1 MPIQGALYCREKL
14 PVRIEIDSPAALR
27 EAVGTGRLP
36 GTVVVRVAELKLFGE
51 CEALFKN
58 RRKKDEH
65 KGLSEYLLGQSGRIP
80 FIDVNVTAT
89 GRLRQAV
96 ERLLENAEQTGEQG
110 IYLLG
115 VSGELFQEVW
125 RGALRQDA
133 VMQPASRANGL
144 AALITPLPG
153 EAQLSRFFWGE
164 SEAYHEVRQLI
175 LRAAKCGDP
184 VLILGE
190 AGTGKGVVARAIHE
204 LGEKDKPFIEVNC
217 AAIPSELFELELFG
231 YAAGAI
237 AGGLLKGK
245 AGLWEAAGE
254 GTLFLDEIGELRL
267 DHQAKILRAL
277 QEGFIRRVGAS
288 ANIPVS
294 ARVIAATNRGLYGMV
309 QNGRFSAELYY
320 LLRQFLIY
328 TPDLRDDP
336 RNVEVIAQKL
346 WAEITDSY
354 ARLPQGILDDL
365 CRHRWPGNVRELRSV
380 LSSLNNLFG
389 ASEPGANT
397 PTREQLNAVFQHFG
411 LAAGYS
417 QHEPDASEPALLQ
430 VECLRKICRADDAIH
445 ACEQELKPIAG
456 GLPLSAAARESLTRL
471 RAEMR
476 TLMRD
481 RLYFGSQE
489 TYQAVA
495 RVEESLGQFLAL
507 PKNNTSVL
515 FRFWEKT
522 LKQEIQQ
529 AVAQLFAEL
538 QKLREIMGT
547 RA

>member
-1 MPIQGALYCREKL
+1 MPIQAALFCRKK
-14 PVRIEIDSPAALR
+14 PPARIEFDSPAALH

-36 GTVVVRVAELKLFGE
+36 GAVVVRVAELKLFGE

-58 RRKKDEH
+58 RRMKDEH
-65 KGLSEYLLGQSGRIP
+65 KGLSEYLLGQGGRIP
-80 FIDVNVTAT
+80 FIDANVTAA

-96 ERLLENAEQTGEQG
+96 ESLLENAEKNGEQG

-115 VSGELFQEVW
+115 VSGELFQELW
-125 RGALRQDA
+125 RGALTGDA
-133 VMQPASRANGL
+133 AMRPASRGNGL
-144 AALITPLPG
+144 ADLITTLPG

-175 LRAAKCGDP
+175 LRAARCGDP

-190 AGTGKGVVARAIHE
+190 AGTGKSVVARAIHE

-217 AAIPSELFELELFG
+217 AAIPSELFEQELFG
-231 YAAGAI
+231 YTPGAI
-237 AGGLLKGK
+237 AGGLLRGK
-245 AGLWEAAGE
+245 AGLWETAGE
-254 GTLFLDEIGELRL
+254 GVLFLDEIGELRL
-267 DHQAKILRAL
+267 DHQAKILHVL

-288 ANIPVS
+288 SNIPVS
-294 ARVIAATNRGLYGMV
+294 ARVIAATNRSLFSMV
-309 QNGRFSAELYY
+309 QNGRFNAELYY

-354 ARLPQGILDDL
+354 NRLPQEILDDL

-389 ASEPGANT
+389 ANA

-417 QHEPDASEPALLQ
+417 QREPDASEPGLLQ

-445 ACEQELKPIAG
+445 ACEQELKPLVG
-456 GLPLSAAARESLTRL
+456 GHPLSAAAWESLTRL

-476 TLMRD
+476 ALMRG

-489 TYQAVA
+489 TCQAVA
-495 RVEESLGQFLAL
+495 RVEESLEQLLAL
-507 PKNNTSVL
+507 PKNNMSAL
-515 FRFWEKT
+515 SRFWEKT

>member
-1 MPIQGALYCREKL
+1 MPIQGALFCREKL
-14 PVRIEIDSPAALR
+14 PVRIEIDSPAALQ

-36 GTVVVRVAELKLFGE
+36 GAVAVRVAELKLFGE
-51 CEALFKN
+51 CKALFKD
-58 RRKKDEH
+58 RRKKNED
-65 KGLSEYLLGQSGRIP
+65 KGLSEYLLRQGGRIP
-80 FIDVNVTAT
+80 FIDANVTAA
-89 GRLRQAV
+89 GRLRQAA
-96 ERLLENAEQTGEQG
+96 ESLLKNAEKNGEQG

-115 VSGELFQEVW
+115 VRGEIFQELW
-125 RGALRQDA
+125 RGALTEDA
-133 VMQPASRANGL
+133 AMQPASRGNGL
-144 AALITPLPG
+144 TDLITPLPG

-175 LRAAKCGDP
+175 LRAARCGDP

-190 AGTGKGVVARAIHE
+190 AGTGKSVVARAIHE
-204 LGEKDKPFIEVNC
+204 LGEKDKPFIEFNC
-217 AAIPSELFELELFG
+217 AAIPSELFEQELFG
-231 YAAGAI
+231 YAPGAI

-245 AGLWEAAGE
+245 DGLWEKAGA

-267 DHQAKILRAL
+267 DHQAMILHTL
-277 QEGFIRRVGAS
+277 KEGFIRHVGAS

-294 ARVIAATNRGLYGMV
+294 ARMIAATNRGLYGMV

-354 ARLPQGILDDL
+354 NRLPQEILDDL

-380 LSSLNNLFG
+380 LRSLYNLFG
-389 ASEPGANT
+389 AREPGASV

-417 QHEPDASEPALLQ
+417 QREPDASEPGLLQ

-445 ACEQELKPIAG
+445 ACEQELKPLAG
-456 GLPLSAAARESLTRL
+456 GLPLSATARDSLTRL
-471 RAEMR
+471 SSEMR
-476 TLMRD
+476 ALMRD

-495 RVEESLGQFLAL
+495 RVEESLGQLLAL
-507 PKNNTSVL
+507 PKNNMSAL
-515 FRFWEKT
+515 SHYWEKT
-522 LKQEIQQ
+522 LRREIQQ

>member
-1 MPIQGALYCREKL
+1 
-14 PVRIEIDSPAALR
+14 
-27 EAVGTGRLP
+27 
-36 GTVVVRVAELKLFGE
+36 
-51 CEALFKN
+51 
-58 RRKKDEH
+58 
-65 KGLSEYLLGQSGRIP
+65 
-80 FIDVNVTAT
+80 
-89 GRLRQAV
+89 
-96 ERLLENAEQTGEQG
+96 
-110 IYLLG
+110 
-115 VSGELFQEVW
+115 
-125 RGALRQDA
+125 
-133 VMQPASRANGL
+133 
-144 AALITPLPG
+144 
-153 EAQLSRFFWGE
+153 
-164 SEAYHEVRQLI
+164 
-175 LRAAKCGDP
+175 
-184 VLILGE
+184 
-190 AGTGKGVVARAIHE
+190 
-204 LGEKDKPFIEVNC
+204 
-217 AAIPSELFELELFG
+217 
-231 YAAGAI
+231 
-237 AGGLLKGK
+237 
-245 AGLWEAAGE
+245 
-254 GTLFLDEIGELRL
+254 
-267 DHQAKILRAL
+267 
-277 QEGFIRRVGAS
+277 VGAS

-294 ARVIAATNRGLYGMV
+294 ARVIAATNRGLFGMV

>member
-1 MPIQGALYCREKL
+1 MPIQGALFCREKS
-14 PVRIEIDSPAALR
+14 PVKIEFDSPAVLH

-36 GTVVVRVAELKLFGE
+36 GAVVVRIAELKLFGE
-51 CEALFKN
+51 CEALFKD
-58 RRKKDEH
+58 RRRKDEH

-80 FIDVNVTAT
+80 FIDANVTAA

-96 ERLLENAEQTGEQG
+96 ERLLENAEEAGEQG

-115 VSGELFQEVW
+115 VSGELFQKLW
-125 RGALRQDA
+125 RGALTEDTA
-133 VMQPASRANGL
+133 MQPASRGNGL
-144 AALITPLPG
+144 ADLITTLPG

-217 AAIPSELFELELFG
+217 AAIPSELFEQELFG
-231 YAAGAI
+231 YAPGAI

-254 GTLFLDEIGELRL
+254 GTLFLDEIGEVRL
-267 DHQAKILRAL
+267 DHQAKILHVL
-277 QEGFIRRVGAS
+277 KEGFIRRVGAS
-288 ANIPVS
+288 SNIPVS
-294 ARVIAATNRGLYGMV
+294 ARVIAATNRGLFGMV

-354 ARLPQGILDDL
+354 NRLPQEILDDL

-380 LSSLNNLFG
+380 LSSLYNLFG
-389 ASEPGANT
+389 ANA
-397 PTREQLNAVFQHFG
+397 PTREQLNAVFRHFG

-417 QHEPDASEPALLQ
+417 QREPAAGEPGLLH

-445 ACEQELKPIAG
+445 ACEQELKPLADG
-456 GLPLSAAARESLTRL
+456 RPLSAAARESLTRL

-476 TLMRD
+476 NLMRD

-489 TYQAVA
+489 TYQALA
-495 RVEESLGQFLAL
+495 RVEESLGQLLAL
-507 PKNNTSVL
+507 PRNDTSAL
-515 FRFWEKT
+515 SRYWEQT
-522 LKQEIQQ
+522 LKQEIHQ
-529 AVAQLFAEL
+529 AVAQLFAEM

>member
-1 MPIQGALYCREKL
+1 
-14 PVRIEIDSPAALR
+14 
-27 EAVGTGRLP
+27 
-36 GTVVVRVAELKLFGE
+36 
-51 CEALFKN
+51 
-58 RRKKDEH
+58 
-65 KGLSEYLLGQSGRIP
+65 
-80 FIDVNVTAT
+80 
-89 GRLRQAV
+89 
-96 ERLLENAEQTGEQG
+96 
-110 IYLLG
+110 
-115 VSGELFQEVW
+115 
-125 RGALRQDA
+125 
-133 VMQPASRANGL
+133 MQPASRGNGL
-144 AALITPLPG
+144 ADLITTLPG

-217 AAIPSELFELELFG
+217 AAIPSELFEQELFG
-231 YAAGAI
+231 YAPGAI

-254 GTLFLDEIGELRL
+254 GTLFLDEIGEVRL
-267 DHQAKILRAL
+267 DHQAKILHVL
-277 QEGFIRRVGAS
+277 KEGFIRRVGAS
-288 ANIPVS
+288 SNIPVS
-294 ARVIAATNRGLYGMV
+294 ARVIAATNRGLFGMV

-354 ARLPQGILDDL
+354 NRLPQEILDDL

-380 LSSLNNLFG
+380 LSSLYNLFG
-389 ASEPGANT
+389 ANA
-397 PTREQLNAVFQHFG
+397 PTREQLNAVFRHFG

-417 QHEPDASEPALLQ
+417 QREPAAGEPGLLH

-445 ACEQELKPIAG
+445 ACEQELKPLADG
-456 GLPLSAAARESLTRL
+456 RPLSAAARESLTRL

-476 TLMRD
+476 NLMRD

-489 TYQAVA
+489 TYQALA
-495 RVEESLGQFLAL
+495 RVEESLGQLLAL
-507 PKNNTSVL
+507 PRNDTSAL
-515 FRFWEKT
+515 SRYWEQT
-522 LKQEIQQ
+522 LKQEIHQ
-529 AVAQLFAEL
+529 AVAQLFAEM

>member
-1 MPIQGALYCREKL
+1 
-14 PVRIEIDSPAALR
+14 
-27 EAVGTGRLP
+27 
-36 GTVVVRVAELKLFGE
+36 
-51 CEALFKN
+51 
-58 RRKKDEH
+58 
-65 KGLSEYLLGQSGRIP
+65 
-80 FIDVNVTAT
+80 
-89 GRLRQAV
+89 
-96 ERLLENAEQTGEQG
+96 
-110 IYLLG
+110 
-115 VSGELFQEVW
+115 
-125 RGALRQDA
+125 
-133 VMQPASRANGL
+133 
-144 AALITPLPG
+144 LPG

-354 ARLPQGILDDL
+354 ASLPQEILDDL

-389 ASEPGANT
+389 ASAPA
-397 PTREQLNAVFQHFG
+397 REQLNAVFQHFG

-417 QHEPDASEPALLQ
+417 QREPDASEPALLQ
-430 VECLRKICRADDAIH
+430 VECLRKICHADDAIH
-445 ACEQELKPIAG
+445 ACEQELKPLAA

-495 RVEESLGQFLAL
+495 RVEESIGQFLAL

>member
-1 MPIQGALYCREKL
+1 MPIQGALIYRERL
-14 PVRIEIDSPAALR
+14 PVRIEIDSPAALQ

-36 GTVVVRVAELKLFGE
+36 SAVVVRVAELKLFAE
-51 CEALFKN
+51 CEAVYKD

-65 KGLSEYLLGQSGRIP
+65 KGLSEYLLGQGGRIP
-80 FIDVNVTAT
+80 FIDANVTTA

-96 ERLLENAEQTGEQG
+96 ESLLKNAEETGEPG

-115 VSGELFQEVW
+115 VSGEIFHELW
-125 RGALRQDA
+125 RGALTEDA
-133 VMQPASRANGL
+133 AMQLAPRANGL

-190 AGTGKGVVARAIHE
+190 AGTGKSVVARAIHE

-217 AAIPSELFELELFG
+217 AAIPSELLEQELFG
-231 YAAGAI
+231 YAAGAV

-245 AGLWEAAGE
+245 AGLWESTGA

-267 DHQAKILRAL
+267 DHQAKILHTL
-277 QEGFIRRVGAS
+277 KEGFIRRVGAS
-288 ANIPVS
+288 SNIPVS
-294 ARVIAATNRGLYGMV
+294 ARVIAATNRGLFGMV

-354 ARLPQGILDDL
+354 ARLPQEILDDL

-380 LSSLNNLFG
+380 LSSLYNLFG
-389 ASEPGANT
+389 ASA

-417 QHEPDASEPALLQ
+417 QREPDASEPGLLQ
-430 VECLRKICRADDAIH
+430 VECLRKIRRADDAIH
-445 ACEQELKPIAG
+445 ACEQELKPLAG
-456 GLPLSAAARESLTRL
+456 GLPLNAAARESLMRL
-471 RAEMR
+471 RSEMR
-476 TLMRD
+476 ALMRD

-489 TYQAVA
+489 TCQDVA
-495 RVEESLGQFLAL
+495 RVEESLGQLLAL

-515 FRFWEKT
+515 SRFWEQS
-522 LKQEIQQ
+522 LRLEIQQ

>member
-1 MPIQGALYCREKL
+1 MPIQGALYCREKS

-115 VSGELFQEVW
+115 VSGEIFQEVW

-237 AGGLLKGK
+237 AGGLSSSTLSGTKRVMSSARPICG
-245 AGLWEAAGE
+245 AANSTANE
-254 GTLFLDEIGELRL
+254 KT
-267 DHQAKILRAL
+267 
-277 QEGFIRRVGAS
+277 AS
-288 ANIPVS
+288 SFFMVSLPVS
-294 ARVIAATNRGLYGMV
+294 RGLAP
-309 QNGRFSAELYY
+309 QRPCRPPRKTNPTPRCCNG
-320 LLRQFLIY
+320 
-328 TPDLRDDP
+328 
-336 RNVEVIAQKL
+336 
-346 WAEITDSY
+346 
-354 ARLPQGILDDL
+354 
-365 CRHRWPGNVRELRSV
+365 
-380 LSSLNNLFG
+380 
-389 ASEPGANT
+389 
-397 PTREQLNAVFQHFG
+397 
-411 LAAGYS
+411 
-417 QHEPDASEPALLQ
+417 
-430 VECLRKICRADDAIH
+430 
-445 ACEQELKPIAG
+445 
-456 GLPLSAAARESLTRL
+456 
-471 RAEMR
+471 
-476 TLMRD
+476 
-481 RLYFGSQE
+481 
-489 TYQAVA
+489 
-495 RVEESLGQFLAL
+495 
-507 PKNNTSVL
+507 
-515 FRFWEKT
+515 
-522 LKQEIQQ
+522 
-529 AVAQLFAEL
+529 
-538 QKLREIMGT
+538 GT
-547 RA
+547 A

>member
-1 MPIQGALYCREKL
+1 MPIQGALFCREKL

-36 GTVVVRVAELKLFGE
+36 GAVAVRVAELKLFGE
-51 CEALFKN
+51 CEAYFKN
-58 RRKKDEH
+58 RRKKDKK
-65 KGLSEYLLGQSGRIP
+65 KGLSKYLLGQSGRIP
-80 FIDVNVTAT
+80 FIDANVTVA
-89 GRLRQAV
+89 GRLKQAV
-96 ERLLENAEQTGEQG
+96 ERLLENAEETGEQA

-115 VSGELFQEVW
+115 VSGKIFHELW
-125 RGALRQDA
+125 CGALTEDVA
-133 VMQPASRANGL
+133 MQLAPRGNGL
-144 AALITPLPG
+144 ANLITPLPG

-175 LRAAKCGDP
+175 LRAAKCSDP

-204 LGEKDKPFIEVNC
+204 LGEKDRPFIEVNC
-217 AAIPSELFELELFG
+217 AAIPSELFEQELFG
-231 YAAGAI
+231 YAPGAI
-237 AGGLLKGK
+237 AGGLLKGT

-267 DHQAKILRAL
+267 DHQAKILHTL
-277 QEGFIRRVGAS
+277 KEGFIRRVGAS

-354 ARLPQGILDDL
+354 ARLPQEILDDL

-380 LSSLNNLFG
+380 LSSLYNLFG
-389 ASEPGANT
+389 ARELGASV

-417 QHEPDASEPALLQ
+417 QREPDASEPGLLQ

-445 ACEQELKPIAG
+445 ACEQELKPLAG
-456 GLPLSAAARESLTRL
+456 GLPLNAAARESLTRL
-471 RAEMR
+471 RAEMKA
-476 TLMRD
+476 LMRD

-495 RVEESLGQFLAL
+495 HVEESLGQLLAL
-507 PKNNTSVL
+507 PKNNMSVL
-515 FRFWEKT
+515 FRFWEQT
-522 LKQEIQQ
+522 LRQEIQQ

-547 RA
+547 RV

>member
-1 MPIQGALYCREKL
+1 
-14 PVRIEIDSPAALR
+14 
-27 EAVGTGRLP
+27 
-36 GTVVVRVAELKLFGE
+36 
-51 CEALFKN
+51 
-58 RRKKDEH
+58 
-65 KGLSEYLLGQSGRIP
+65 
-80 FIDVNVTAT
+80 
-89 GRLRQAV
+89 
-96 ERLLENAEQTGEQG
+96 
-110 IYLLG
+110 
-115 VSGELFQEVW
+115 
-125 RGALRQDA
+125 
-133 VMQPASRANGL
+133 MQPASRGNGL
-144 AALITPLPG
+144 ADLITTLPG

-175 LRAAKCGDP
+175 LRAARCGDP

-190 AGTGKGVVARAIHE
+190 AGTGKSVVARAIHD
-204 LGEKDKPFIEVNC
+204 LSEKDKPFIVVNC
-217 AAIPSELFELELFG
+217 AAIPSELFEQELFG

-254 GTLFLDEIGELRL
+254 GVLFLDEIGELRL
-267 DHQAKILRAL
+267 DHQAKILHVL
-277 QEGFIRRVGAS
+277 QEGFIRRVGAL

-354 ARLPQGILDDL
+354 NKLPQEILEDL

-389 ASEPGANT
+389 ANAL
-397 PTREQLNAVFQHFG
+397 TREQLNAVFRHFG

-417 QHEPDASEPALLQ
+417 EREPDASEPALLQ
-430 VECLRKICRADDAIH
+430 VECRRKICRADDAIH
-445 ACEQELKPIAG
+445 ACEQELKPLAG
-456 GLPLSAAARESLTRL
+456 GLPLNAAARESLTRL
-471 RAEMR
+471 RSEMR
-476 TLMRD
+476 NLMRD

-495 RVEESLGQFLAL
+495 RVEESLGQLLAL
-507 PKNNTSVL
+507 PKNNASTLS
-515 FRFWEKT
+515 RFWEQT